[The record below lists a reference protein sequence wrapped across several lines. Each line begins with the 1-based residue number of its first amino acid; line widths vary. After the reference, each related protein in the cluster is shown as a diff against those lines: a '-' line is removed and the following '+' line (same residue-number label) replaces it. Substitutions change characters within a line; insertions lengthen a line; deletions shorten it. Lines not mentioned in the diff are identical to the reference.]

1 MTRSWAVH
9 GFADESA
16 RLFIGATLAS
26 PSILFP
32 IDDHPDHAHPESG
45 PRFENLA
52 HRAFSSTVSGNVRI
66 LEEIRQF
73 GIISSIS
80 KGQILRRLLR
90 SEMNLRSENL
100 RVSDFQGE
108 GTLLIPRSLLRGA
121 FIVGIDRGLRHGD
134 AILNVHR
141 CAKHRFWEIERELVS
156 HMPTDRDRGEVS
168 K

>member
-1 MTRSWAVH
+1 MFLEDPEIDLPYSCHAMTRSWAVH

-73 GIISSIS
+73 GIIST
-80 KGQILRRLLR
+80 R
-90 SEMNLRSENL
+90 SCADWS
-100 RVSDFQGE
+100 S
-108 GTLLIPRSLLRGA
+108 SLSM
-121 FIVGIDRGLRHGD
+121 F
-134 AILNVHR
+134 
-141 CAKHRFWEIERELVS
+141 RFR
-156 HMPTDRDRGEVS
+156 
-168 K
+168 

>member
-1 MTRSWAVH
+1 MFLEDPEIDLPYSCHAMTRSWAVH

-26 PSILFP
+26 PSILFQ

-73 GIISSIS
+73 GIISQVSRNPRHLAAGTES
-80 KGQILRRLLR
+80 RRPHLPG
-90 SEMNLRSENL
+90 
-100 RVSDFQGE
+100 RV
-108 GTLLIPRSLLRGA
+108 LH
-121 FIVGIDRGLRHGD
+121 V
-134 AILNVHR
+134 
-141 CAKHRFWEIERELVS
+141 
-156 HMPTDRDRGEVS
+156 
-168 K
+168 